1 MTKRTVIHELKT
13 WPEPFQAIVDGHKNF
28 EIRQDDRGGF
38 GEGDYLKLEE
48 YVPPSKGDR
57 GVGQYTGRWLLRVV
71 TYIAKGWGLPDGM
84 VVMALDAESLASV
97 QHELGTP
104 EDSLTDLAI
113 VVLALDVIG
122 DKVIAEWRLEASFT
136 GPVLYDD
143 RLLIEP
149 TGTAVRLPGVS
160 VAEFRGHRIR
170 AFRHYFDDS
179 ELLAGVPGTPTH
191 LRWHHDC

>member
-1 MTKRTVIHELKT
+1 MGLL
-13 WPEPFQAIVDGHKNF
+13 FQPRWSGDRPRHAAPLASD
-28 EIRQDDRGGF
+28 DMPSDRGTVFLGAL
-38 GEGDYLKLEE
+38 EAVVLGDASRFADLFTE
-48 YVPPSKGDR
+48 DI
-57 GVGQYTGRWLLRVV
+57 VV
-71 TYIAKGWGLPDGM
+71 TSPHLI
-84 VVMALDAESLASV
+84 AESLPSV

-104 EDSLTDLAI
+104 EDSLTDLDI

-149 TGTAVRLPGVS
+149 TGTAVGLPGVS
-160 VAEFRGHRIR
+160 VAEFRGHQIR

-191 LRWHHDC
+191 LRWQHDW